1 FELAIP
7 MFQRAMQLDPHSPL
21 PRAGLVEAFVLKHK
35 ETNEDQWIGAAE
47 QALREAEAL
56 DPDSVSVLVAAARLE
71 ASGSNYE
78 KALQNYKRVQ
88 ALEPRNIEVFL
99 RIAEID
105 DDLELRNEAIE
116 SYRTAIALEPGNYE
130 TYEEFGVYLYHH
142 GEYVP
147 AADQFR
153 KVIERAPRFYKGYS
167 NLGAALSDMGQEE
180 AAVSVLLM
188 SLKLKVTADALN
200 SLGACR
206 AYQRRDAEALVFY
219 RSAVAIEPN
228 RYVFLEN
235 LGDSSR
241 RKGLA

>member
-1 FELAIP
+1 MLIE
-7 MFQRAMQLDPHSPL
+7 
-21 PRAGLVEAFVLKHK
+21 
-35 ETNEDQWIGAAE
+35 
-47 QALREAEAL
+47 
-56 DPDSVSVLVAAARLE
+56 SV
-71 ASGSNYE
+71 
-78 KALQNYKRVQ
+78 
-88 ALEPRNIEVFL
+88 
-99 RIAEID
+99 AEID

-241 RKGLA
+241 RQGLADDAHNSYRKSMALALAALNDNPRDAAAPSRSVDLRSPRSAESRAGDRRNSHEGRPP